1 MSTGSLDRLQRN
13 SVKNMHKV
21 LGIDTSNYTTSAA
34 LYTGGKIRQE
44 KQLLPVPKG
53 ELGLRQSDAVFHH
66 VQQLPQILER
76 LFHGAGGEG
85 AIEAVGASARPRDQE
100 DSYMPC
106 FTVGIG
112 TAKAVATALSVPFFS
127 FSHQA
132 GHIAAALYSA
142 GKLSFLQEPFLAFHV
157 SGGTTEAVR
166 VTPDREHLF
175 QAEIVARSLDLKG
188 GQAVDRVGGMLGLPF
203 PAGKFLEELA
213 LQSDAS
219 FKIRPSMK
227 GADCSLSGVE
237 NQCRKMLDHGS
248 PQEDVAR
255 YCLLSILAALDGMAS
270 ALQKEYGRLP
280 MLFAGGV
287 MSNRLIREALTE
299 KYGAV
304 FAEPAFSSDNA
315 AGIAVLTEM
324 KRCGA
329 C

>member
-13 SVKNMHKV
+13 SVKSMHKV

-34 LYTGGKIRQE
+34 LYTGGVIRQE
-44 KQLLPVPKG
+44 KQLLPVRKG

-76 LFHGAGGEG
+76 LFNGAGGEG

-100 DSYMPC
+100 GSYMPC

-112 TAKAVATALSVPFFS
+112 TARAVATALSVPFFS

-142 GKLSFLQEPFLAFHV
+142 GKLSLLQEPFLAFHV

-166 VTPDREHLF
+166 VTPDPEHLF

-237 NQCRKMLDHGS
+237 NQCRNMLDHGS
-248 PQEDVAR
+248 PREDVAR

-270 ALQKEYGRLP
+270 ALQKEYGGLP

-287 MSNRLIREALTE
+287 MSNCLIREALTK

-324 KRCGA
+324 KCCGA

>member
-1 MSTGSLDRLQRN
+1 M
-13 SVKNMHKV
+13 
-21 LGIDTSNYTTSAA
+21 
-34 LYTGGKIRQE
+34 
-44 KQLLPVPKG
+44 
-53 ELGLRQSDAVFHH
+53 
-66 VQQLPQILER
+66 
-76 LFHGAGGEG
+76 
-85 AIEAVGASARPRDQE
+85 
-100 DSYMPC
+100 
-106 FTVGIG
+106 
-112 TAKAVATALSVPFFS
+112 
-127 FSHQA
+127 
-132 GHIAAALYSA
+132 
-142 GKLSFLQEPFLAFHV
+142 AFHV

-166 VTPDREHLF
+166 VTPDQEHLF

-248 PQEDVAR
+248 PREDVAR

-270 ALQKEYGRLP
+270 ALQKEYGGLP